1 MKIVIVGSGYVGLVT
16 GACFSEV
23 GIDVVCVDIDQKK
36 IDNLNKGVIPIY
48 EPGLEDMILRN
59 MKKGRLNFTTSLAD
73 SIKDCEVLFIA
84 VGTPPDEDGSAD
96 LKYVLAVARECG
108 KNMNDYM
115 LVVTKSTVPVG
126 TSEKVRNALQDELN
140 KRKVAI
146 DFDVASNPEFLKE
159 GAAIDDFLKP
169 DRIVIGLESERAK
182 DLMKSLYK
190 PFTLNGHPVIFM
202 DIVSAEMTKYAANS
216 MLAAKISFMNDIA
229 NLCEIVGADINLVRK
244 GIGSDSRIGNKFIY
258 PGIGY
263 GGSCFP
269 KDVQALI
276 KTASE
281 YNYELR
287 VLKAVEAV
295 NKDQKM
301 IIFNKIKSYFDGEL
315 EGRTIALWGL
325 SFKPQTD
332 DMREAPSLVIV
343 KQLLEAGAKVKAYD
357 PVAIKEAKHHFGDSI
372 AYCEDQYETLIDA
385 DCLAILTEWPEFKFP
400 NFKIVRK
407 LLNNPAVF
415 DGRNIYDKNEMRSN
429 GFNYYCIGINT
440 SKKVT
445 SKAPALE
452 TILKD

>member
-23 GIDVVCVDIDQKK
+23 GIDVVCVDIDRKK
-36 IDNLNKGVIPIY
+36 IDNLNKGIIPIF
-48 EPGLEDMILRN
+48 EPGLEEMLHRN
-59 MKKGRLNFTTSLAD
+59 MKKNRVSFTTDIVEA
-73 SIKDCEVLFIA
+73 IKDCEVLFIA

-96 LKYVLAVARECG
+96 LKYVLAVARDCG
-108 KNMNDYM
+108 KYMNDYL

-126 TSEKVRNALQDELN
+126 TSDKVRSALQDELN
-140 KRKVAI
+140 KRDVDI
-146 DFDVASNPEFLKE
+146 EFDVASNPEFLKE

-244 GIGSDSRIGNKFIY
+244 GIGSDSRIGHKFIY

-276 KTASE
+276 RTASE
-281 YNYELR
+281 YNYDLR

-295 NKDQKM
+295 NKDQKLVL
-301 IIFNKIKSYFDGEL
+301 FNKIMKFFDGDIK
-315 EGRTIALWGL
+315 GKTIALWGL

-332 DMREAPSLVIV
+332 DMREAPSLTIV
-343 KQLLEAGAKVKAYD
+343 KNLLEAGAKVKAYD
-357 PVAIKEAKHHFGDSI
+357 PIAIKEAKHHFGDTI
-372 AYCEDQYETLIDA
+372 AYCENQYEGLIDA

-400 NFKIVRK
+400 NFKIIKK
-407 LLNNPAVF
+407 LLNNPAIF
-415 DGRNIYDKNEMRSN
+415 DGRNIYDKVEMKQL
-429 GFNYYCIGINT
+429 GFDYSCIGVNT
-440 SKKVT
+440 SNEFNESRT
-445 SKAPALE
+445 KAATF
-452 TILKD
+452 TIV

>member
-36 IDNLNKGVIPIY
+36 IENLNKGIIPIY
-48 EPGLEDMILRN
+48 EPGLEEMILRN
-59 MKKGRLNFTTSLAD
+59 MKKGRLAFSTSIAD
-73 SIKDCEVLFIA
+73 SIQDCEVMFIA

-96 LKYVLAVARECG
+96 LKYVLSVARDCG
-108 KNMNDYM
+108 KNINDYM

-126 TSEKVRNALQDELN
+126 TSQKVKAAVQAELDKRNVSIE
-140 KRKVAI
+140 
-146 DFDVASNPEFLKE
+146 FDVASNPEFLKE

-169 DRIVIGLESERAK
+169 DRIVVGLESQRAE
-182 DLMKSLYK
+182 DLMRSLYK
-190 PFTLNGHPVIFM
+190 PFTMNGHPVIFM
-202 DIVSAEMTKYAANS
+202 DITSAEMTKYAANS

-244 GIGSDSRIGNKFIY
+244 GIGSDSRIGHKFIY

-276 KTASE
+276 RTAGE

-295 NKDQKM
+295 NQDQKM
-301 IIFNKIKSYFDGEL
+301 VLFNKMSNYYGGDLAGK
-315 EGRTIALWGL
+315 TVAVWGL

-332 DMREAPSLVIV
+332 DMREAPSVVIIN
-343 KQLLEAGAKVKAYD
+343 QLLAAGAKVKAYD
-357 PVAIKEAKHHFGDSI
+357 PVAIKEAKHHFGETIS
-372 AYCEDQYETLIDA
+372 YYEDQYEALIDA
-385 DCLAILTEWPEFKFP
+385 DCLAIITEWPEFKFP
-400 NFKIVRK
+400 NFKIIKK
-407 LLNNPAVF
+407 LLNEPAVF
-415 DGRNIYDKNEMRSN
+415 DGRNIYDKAEMARH
-429 GFNYYCIGINT
+429 GFDYACIGVKSTATAAEAMAI
-440 SKKVT
+440 
-445 SKAPALE
+445 
-452 TILKD
+452 

>member
-23 GIDVVCVDIDQKK
+23 GIDVVCVDIDRKK
-36 IDNLNKGVIPIY
+36 IDNLNKGIIPIF
-48 EPGLEDMILRN
+48 EPGLEEMLHRN
-59 MKKGRLNFTTSLAD
+59 MKKNRVSFTTDIVEA
-73 SIKDCEVLFIA
+73 IKDCEVLFIA

-96 LKYVLAVARECG
+96 LKYVLAVARDCG
-108 KNMNDYM
+108 KYMDDYL

-126 TSEKVRNALQDELN
+126 TSDKVRSALQDELN
-140 KRKVAI
+140 KRDVAI
-146 DFDVASNPEFLKE
+146 EFDVASNPEFLKE

-244 GIGSDSRIGNKFIY
+244 GIGSDSRIGHKFIY

-276 KTASE
+276 RTASE
-281 YNYELR
+281 YNYDLR

-295 NKDQKM
+295 NKDQKLVL
-301 IIFNKIKSYFDGEL
+301 FNKIMKFFDGDIK
-315 EGRTIALWGL
+315 GKTIALWGL

-332 DMREAPSLVIV
+332 DMREAPSLTIV
-343 KQLLEAGAKVKAYD
+343 KNLLEAGAKVKAYD
-357 PVAIKEAKHHFGDSI
+357 PIAIKEAKHHFGDTI
-372 AYCEDQYETLIDA
+372 AYYENQYEVLIDA

-400 NFKIVRK
+400 NFKIIKK
-407 LLNNPAVF
+407 LLNNPAIF
-415 DGRNIYDKNEMRSN
+415 DGRNIYDKVEMKQL
-429 GFNYYCIGINT
+429 GFDYSCIGVNT
-440 SKKVT
+440 SNEFNESRT
-445 SKAPALE
+445 KAATF
-452 TILKD
+452 TIV